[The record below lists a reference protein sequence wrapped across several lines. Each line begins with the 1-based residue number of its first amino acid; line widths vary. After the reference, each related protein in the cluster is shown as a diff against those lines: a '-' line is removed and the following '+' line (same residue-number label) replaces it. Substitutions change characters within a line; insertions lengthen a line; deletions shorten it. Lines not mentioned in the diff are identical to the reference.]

1 MSKARGLISGGDY
14 ESRTSGMYDSVDN
27 IRIAAISQAGLKK
40 VGMEQLPILTG
51 APGIPNAFAWSPDG
65 HHLYITYSGD
75 YVIHYELSTAWDTST
90 RNTQATWDCRG
101 YESNTQALEVSPDGR
116 YLYIGGTDRDG
127 VSQFTMN
134 TAWTIA
140 EYTTDNIFNPGYEQL
155 NKRLDDIRVIGS
167 SDPGLTGITFNNNGM
182 KMYLIGTSDE
192 NVQQFSLTDPYLIG
206 GASYEGYYNVD
217 HEHGDYLKY
226 PTSIRWN
233 NDGMKF
239 FVTDYGQDKVVEY
252 SVSNPWDVI
261 TENTVTKVADY
272 SVSSKETY
280 PWDVAFNTDGTK
292 MFVVGSSSDKI
303 HEWTLSEAFDLSSN
317 VTYIS
322 GTSLELDTIR
332 GFDFNPD
339 GTKLVVVCA
348 NLDAI
353 RAYDLSTGFD
363 PSTILNTNGYET
375 IVTDLVEW
383 VSLPSTSSAENY
395 SLTNWIGDP
404 TSCRFNDDGTTITI
418 LDRYNN
424 TNFDRAISF
433 PLTEAYELSNLSDGT
448 LDSKV
453 RGVSS
458 PSTIRFNPDGTK
470 CYILDTDDDKI
481 YQWSLYKPYVLGRG
495 SIASTYDGVSS
506 SLTDSD
512 GVMRSFD
519 FAPDGKAIFTCGSYT
534 DSIAHYKVSIPF
546 NVTSPSLLTL
556 VEVIDT
562 SLFEDDPKEIRVVKK
577 PDGYKLHLL
586 GSGSYKIHEFDINF

>member
-27 IRIAAISQAGLKK
+27 IRIAAISQAGLNK
-40 VGMEQLPILTG
+40 VGMQRTVLFDTTLDT
-51 APGIPNAFAWSPDG
+51 PNSFAWSPDG

-90 RNTQATWDCRG
+90 RSTQATWNCRG

-155 NKRLDDIRVIGS
+155 NKRLDNIFSIGTADS
-167 SDPGLTGITFNNNGM
+167 GMKGFAFNNNGT
-182 KMYLIGTSDE
+182 KMYLIGTVDE
-192 NVQQFSLTDPYLIG
+192 NIQQFSLTAPYLIG

-217 HEHGDYLKY
+217 HEHGDGLGS
-226 PTSIRWN
+226 PASIRWN
-233 NDGMKF
+233 NDGTKF
-239 FVTDYGQDKVVEY
+239 FIPDYGLNKVVEY
-252 SVSNPWDVI
+252 SASNPWDVI

-272 SVSSKETY
+272 SVSSKETTV
-280 PWDVAFNTDGTK
+280 WDVAFNADGTK
-292 MFVVGSSSDKI
+292 MFVIGNDSAKI
-303 HEWTLSEAFDLSSN
+303 HEWTLSTGFDLSSN
-317 VTYIS
+317 VNWVS
-322 GTSLELDTIR
+322 STSLGLDYPTH
-332 GFDFNPD
+332 FDFNPD

-348 NLDAI
+348 QLNAIKAYNL
-353 RAYDLSTGFD
+353 SPGFD
-363 PSTILNTNGYET
+363 SSTIAEYET
-375 IVTDLVEW
+375 IETDLIEW
-383 VSLPSTSSAENY
+383 VSTPGTSSETRC
-395 SLTNWIGDP
+395 LTNHIREPSG
-404 TSCRFNDDGTTITI
+404 CRFNGDGTTITI
-418 LDRYNN
+418 MDRYNN
-424 TNFDRAISF
+424 TNYDKAISF
-433 PLTEAYELSNLSDGT
+433 PLTYPYELSNLSDGT

-519 FAPDGKAIFTCGSYT
+519 FAPDGKAIFTCGSSY

-546 NVTSPSLLTL
+546 DVTSPSLLTL

-562 SLFEDDPKEIRVVKK
+562 SLFESHPREIRVVKK

-586 GSGSYKIHEFDINF
+586 GASVENEFHEFDINF